1 MLMPLDAMVISRQ
14 LVNINKVL
22 FIGKVKLFIK
32 KQKGELLQKP

>member
-22 FIGKVKLFIK
+22 FVGKVKLFIK

>member
-22 FIGKVKLFIK
+22 FVGKVKLFIK
-32 KQKGELLQKP
+32 KQKGELSQKP

>member
-1 MLMPLDAMVISRQ
+1 MPLDAMVISRQ

-22 FIGKVKLFIK
+22 FVGKVKLFIK